1 MAQRLQPAAVPLD
14 SASGWSAAESP
25 SADFQV
31 YTLLSGVYGEM
42 IAAIPTLTLLFAI
55 TRALSGGVFDNL
67 LDPLERNYVDRG
79 NVNRSELSLTQH
91 GTISYLHAGPP
102 SSDRL
107 VIFLHGAVFS
117 ARTWQVVGTLDALAD
132 AGVRS
137 VALELP
143 GSANGLSGPRQSTA
157 HMRTLLGAF
166 VRELGWQHRVLVV
179 AASRGGMVGSPFLF
193 EQPEQAAGYVS
204 VAALLDKPSG
214 ANTSSVPALVIWGA
228 LDSPGRS
235 EATMRA
241 FTSAHRVILPDAP
254 HPAYLKEP
262 ARFSELVLAFAGKGA
277 AGTLPTNAAKADWS
291 PPHAHANI
299 ERRTLRSVPINI

>member
-1 MAQRLQPAAVPLD
+1 
-14 SASGWSAAESP
+14 
-25 SADFQV
+25 
-31 YTLLSGVYGEM
+31 M

-55 TRALSGGVFDNL
+55 TGALSGGVFDNL

-107 VIFLHGAVFS
+107 VVFLHGAVFS

-179 AASRGGMVGSPFLF
+179 AASRGGMVGSPFVF

-262 ARFSELVLAFAGKGA
+262 ARFSEPVLAFAGKGA

-299 ERRTLRSVPINI
+299 ERRTLRSIPINI